1 MEYFVVS
8 ELGSGQFG
16 MVWLADAIGISAFRP
31 RDMLKERA
39 GGRGL
44 SSLFDRTAKRN
55 NYIYCKE
62 ITQVAVK
69 TVKGLT
75 ILMFCNHLK
84 NSFCKPITV
93 NFKLKF
99 KVQFEHHAVYF
110 YYT

>member
-1 MEYFVVS
+1 
-8 ELGSGQFG
+8 

-69 TVKGLT
+69 TVKGLFDHFYKGTAVARLDNWGGTYLHIRVQTT
-75 ILMFCNHLK
+75 ISKEIDWPCHNT
-84 NSFCKPITV
+84 NI
-93 NFKLKF
+93 
-99 KVQFEHHAVYF
+99 
-110 YYT
+110 